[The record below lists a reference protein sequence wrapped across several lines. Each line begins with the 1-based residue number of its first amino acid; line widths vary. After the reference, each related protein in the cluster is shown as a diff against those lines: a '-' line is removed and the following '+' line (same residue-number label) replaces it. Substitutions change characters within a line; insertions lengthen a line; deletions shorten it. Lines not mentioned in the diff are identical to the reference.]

1 MQRLL
6 KRQIDFWGAFLGL
19 IILAIPFT
27 VVALAIK
34 LDSKGPVF
42 FRQERVGKDG
52 RSFKVWKF
60 RTMVVGAVRKGLGYN
75 VAKDDSR
82 ITRIGSVLRNWD
94 LDELPPV
101 AWS

>member
-6 KRQIDFWGAFLGL
+6 KRQIDFWGALLGL

-42 FRQERVGKDG
+42 FRQERVGIDG
-52 RSFKVWKF
+52 QSFRVWKF
-60 RTMVVGAVRKGLGYN
+60 RTMIAASPFRHGIQRHWQKRLLSYLGCLKRSGKRW
-75 VAKDDSR
+75 ASAG
-82 ITRIGSVLRNWD
+82 GST
-94 LDELPPV
+94 
-101 AWS
+101 